1 MEKKS
6 KLKLYRVIKT
16 NLVREKYL
24 DYECPR
30 YSRILVTQFR
40 GGNTNLRV
48 EMGRRRNERREDRTC
63 GMCITGKVEDET
75 HVLLEC
81 YIYNK
86 EREKL
91 IDDIRHL
98 TTYDLSIMEDNP
110 SWVIEFILGNELVQ
124 AKDRPIVFRSLG
136 MFLTRMMSLRKEW
149 LNGL

>member
-1 MEKKS
+1 MWDV
-6 KLKLYRVIKT
+6 YH
-16 NLVREKYL
+16 REN
-24 DYECPR
+24 R
-30 YSRILVTQFR
+30 
-40 GGNTNLRV
+40 
-48 EMGRRRNERREDRTC
+48 
-63 GMCITGKVEDET
+63 DET

-86 EREKL
+86 YREKL

-149 LNGL
+149 LNGDRSP